1 MVYSYD
7 VKDWDE
13 ILFTYD
19 EMEAQI
25 VKTLLETEGIE
36 VSMDSSKVRPF
47 PVSIGRMGEIKL
59 FVRSVDL
66 EKAMEVLETM
76 KDDNQ
81 DRG

>member
-1 MVYSYD
+1 
-7 VKDWDE
+7 VKSWHE

-36 VSMDSSKVRPF
+36 VVMESLKVRPY

-59 FVRSVDL
+59 LVRTEDL
-66 EKAMEVLETM
+66 EKARELIRTVNEGNT
-76 KDDNQ
+76 DT
-81 DRG
+81 G

>member
-1 MVYSYD
+1 

-36 VSMDSSKVRPF
+36 VSMDSSKLRPF

>member
-1 MVYSYD
+1 M
-7 VKDWDE
+7 KDWDE

-36 VSMDSSKVRPF
+36 VSMDSSKLRPF

-59 FVRSVDL
+59 LVRKVDL
-66 EKAMEVLETM
+66 QKAMEVLETM
-76 KDDNQ
+76 KGDNQ
-81 DRG
+81 DRD

>member
-1 MVYSYD
+1 MVYSLD
-7 VKDWDE
+7 MKDWDE

-36 VSMDSSKVRPF
+36 VSMDSSKMRPF
-47 PVSIGRMGEIKL
+47 PVSVGRMGEIKL
-59 FVRSVDL
+59 LVRNVDL
-66 EKAMEVLETM
+66 ERAMEIIKTM
-76 KDDNQ
+76 KGENQ

>member
-1 MVYSYD
+1 M
-7 VKDWDE
+7 KDWDE

-36 VSMDSSKVRPF
+36 VSMDSSKLRPF

>member
-1 MVYSYD
+1 M
-7 VKDWDE
+7 KDWDE

-36 VSMDSSKVRPF
+36 VVMDSSKLRPF
-47 PVSIGRMGEIKL
+47 PVSVGRMGEIKL

-66 EKAMEVLETM
+66 QKAMEVIESM
-76 KDDNQ
+76 KGEDQ

>member
-1 MVYSYD
+1 
-7 VKDWDE
+7 VKSWEE

-36 VSMDSSKVRPF
+36 VVMKSLKVRPY

-59 FVRSVDL
+59 LVRTEDL
-66 EKAMEVLETM
+66 ETARELLRAV
-76 KDDNQ
+76 KDDNPYE
-81 DRG
+81 G

>member
-1 MVYSYD
+1 M
-7 VKDWDE
+7 KDWDE

-36 VSMDSSKVRPF
+36 VSMDSSKLTPF

-59 FVRSVDL
+59 LVRSVDL
-66 EKAMEVLETM
+66 EKAMEVIETM
-76 KDDNQ
+76 KGEDK

>member
-1 MVYSYD
+1 MVYSLD
-7 VKDWDE
+7 MKDWDE

-36 VSMDSSKVRPF
+36 VSMDSSKLRPF
-47 PVSIGRMGEIKL
+47 PVSVGRMGEIKL
-59 FVRSVDL
+59 LVRNVDL
-66 EKAMEVLETM
+66 ERAMEIIKTM
-76 KDDNQ
+76 KGENQ